1 MPPSIHPVH
10 LITVLRRM
18 SLTPAIVFLT
28 SRRSCDE
35 ALQAFERAPDRLPT
49 ARQEGITAVLNEL
62 TARYPSLHDHPLR
75 KMVTTYGVAAHHA
88 GHLPSWKIAI
98 EELMRRGCLDAVFA
112 TTTLA
117 AGVDFPARTVI
128 LTQSGVR
135 RAQGFTDLTMAEVQQ
150 NSGRA
155 GRRGQDSV
163 GFVIVTPPPYMDQI
177 G

>member
-10 LITVLRRM
+10 LITVLRQK

-35 ALQAFERAPDRLPT
+35 ALQAFEHAPERLPP
-49 ARQEGITAVLNEL
+49 ARQESITAVLDEL
-62 TARYPSLHDHPLR
+62 TAIYPSLHDHPLR
-75 KMVTTYGVAAHHA
+75 KIVTACGVAAHHA

-117 AGVDFPARTVI
+117 AGVDFPARTVV

-135 RAQGFTDLTMAEVQQ
+135 RDQDFTDLTIAEVSQI
-150 NSGRA
+150 SGRA
-155 GRRGQDSV
+155 GRRGAPCS
-163 GFVIVTPPPYMDQI
+163 GRTARST
-177 G
+177 

>member
-10 LITVLRRM
+10 LITVLRQK

-35 ALQAFERAPDRLPT
+35 ALQAFEHAPDRLPP
-49 ARQEGITAVLNEL
+49 ARQESITGVLDEL
-62 TARYPSLHDHPLR
+62 TAIYPSLHDHPLR
-75 KMVTTYGVAAHHA
+75 KMVTTCGVAAHHA

-117 AGVDFPARTVI
+117 AGAAFPSRTAVPSKAGGRRAPAFPA
-128 LTQSGVR
+128 LTIATGAHVSGGAGPR
-135 RAQGFTDLTMAEVQQ
+135 GKDLRGFP
-150 NSGRA
+150 
-155 GRRGQDSV
+155 SV
-163 GFVIVTPPPYMDQI
+163 DPSTH
-177 G
+177 